1 MQLDRQH
8 VVSFLQPFRIAA
20 AFIFDIEGEVG
31 RAASSAPGKAYIH
44 LSFHGKSAH
53 AGFEPEKGRSALL
66 AAAAAALAIP
76 SGRIDADTTAN
87 IGSIRSGGSINVVPD
102 LAEMEAEARSSSM
115 EKLEALMGEI
125 ISKAETAA
133 ARHGNTVE
141 SECRILY
148 RPYSIDADA
157 LSMRLA
163 MESAAMIGR
172 DFSASPTS
180 GGSDAN
186 SLQALGIDEQ
196 SQQALDRMQSE
207 RKSWSFKGMILKAL
221 TAIMEL
227 FFAAAGVILD
237 VLRTFYLIVLSL
249 LGPIAFAISIFDG
262 FQNTLVQWFSKYI
275 SIYLWL
281 PISDLFSAIIARLQ
295 TLSLQHDAE
304 MMAQDYN
311 WYFDMSNSINLIF
324 ILVAICGYL
333 CIPSIASW
341 VVQANGFSSYNRTI
355 SRATSLVSGG
365 VGWITGK
372 VWSGTKSTVGGVGK
386 GLATA
391 ARLIIKK

>member
-1 MQLDRQH
+1 
-8 VVSFLQPFRIAA
+8 
-20 AFIFDIEGEVG
+20 
-31 RAASSAPGKAYIH
+31 
-44 LSFHGKSAH
+44 
-53 AGFEPEKGRSALL
+53 
-66 AAAAAALAIP
+66 
-76 SGRIDADTTAN
+76 
-87 IGSIRSGGSINVVPD
+87 
-102 LAEMEAEARSSSM
+102 
-115 EKLEALMGEI
+115 
-125 ISKAETAA
+125 
-133 ARHGNTVE
+133 
-141 SECRILY
+141 
-148 RPYSIDADA
+148 
-157 LSMRLA
+157 
-163 MESAAMIGR
+163 
-172 DFSASPTS
+172 
-180 GGSDAN
+180 
-186 SLQALGIDEQ
+186 
-196 SQQALDRMQSE
+196 MQSE
-207 RKSWSFKGMILKAL
+207 RKSWSIKGLILKAL

-365 VGWITGK
+365 AGWITGK
-372 VWSGTKSTVGGVGK
+372 VWAGTKSTVGGVGK

>member
-1 MQLDRQH
+1 MVQ
-8 VVSFLQPFRIAA
+8 
-20 AFIFDIEGEVG
+20 
-31 RAASSAPGKAYIH
+31 
-44 LSFHGKSAH
+44 
-53 AGFEPEKGRSALL
+53 
-66 AAAAAALAIP
+66 
-76 SGRIDADTTAN
+76 
-87 IGSIRSGGSINVVPD
+87 
-102 LAEMEAEARSSSM
+102 
-115 EKLEALMGEI
+115 
-125 ISKAETAA
+125 
-133 ARHGNTVE
+133 
-141 SECRILY
+141 
-148 RPYSIDADA
+148 A
-157 LSMRLA
+157 LSISENIHTILRVLYDDMMVLCYPMAKVATAIAGIGALIYIAYRIWQAMARAEPIDLFPLLRPMAIGICIMFFPTLVLGSLNGILSPLVQATHSLMVGQTFDMQEWRQECARLEQ
-163 MESAAMIGR
+163 ESRERLPAESYYTEDEEKER
-172 DFSASPTS
+172 E
-180 GGSDAN
+180 
-186 SLQALGIDEQ
+186 LQALGIDEQ

-207 RKSWSFKGMILKAL
+207 RKSWSIKGMILKAL
-221 TAIMEL
+221 TAITEL
-227 FFAAAGVILD
+227 FFAAAGEILD

-365 VGWITGK
+365 AGWITGK
-372 VWSGTKSTVGGVGK
+372 VWAGTKSTVGAAGK
-386 GLATA
+386 GLASA
-391 ARLIIKK
+391 ARLILKK

>member
-1 MQLDRQH
+1 MVQALSISENIHTILRVLYDDMM
-8 VVSFLQPFRIAA
+8 VLCYPMAKVATAIAGIGALIYIDYRIWTAMA
-20 AFIFDIEGEVG
+20 
-31 RAASSAPGKAYIH
+31 RAESIDLFPLLRPVAHGICLMFFPTLVLGSLTGILAPLVQAN
-44 LSFHGKSAH
+44 
-53 AGFEPEKGRSALL
+53 RS
-66 AAAAAALAIP
+66 
-76 SGRIDADTTAN
+76 
-87 IGSIRSGGSINVVPD
+87 
-102 LAEMEAEARSSSM
+102 
-115 EKLEALMGEI
+115 LMGG
-125 ISKAETAA
+125 ET
-133 ARHGNTVE
+133 
-141 SECRILY
+141 
-148 RPYSIDADA
+148 IDLKD
-157 LSMRLA
+157 
-163 MESAAMIGR
+163 EGR
-172 DFSASPTS
+172 
-180 GGSDAN
+180 GR
-186 SLQALGIDEQ
+186 QALGIDEQ

-311 WYFDMSNSINLIF
+311 WYFDMSNSVNLIF

>member
-1 MQLDRQH
+1 MVQ
-8 VVSFLQPFRIAA
+8 
-20 AFIFDIEGEVG
+20 
-31 RAASSAPGKAYIH
+31 
-44 LSFHGKSAH
+44 
-53 AGFEPEKGRSALL
+53 
-66 AAAAAALAIP
+66 
-76 SGRIDADTTAN
+76 
-87 IGSIRSGGSINVVPD
+87 
-102 LAEMEAEARSSSM
+102 
-115 EKLEALMGEI
+115 
-125 ISKAETAA
+125 
-133 ARHGNTVE
+133 
-141 SECRILY
+141 
-148 RPYSIDADA
+148 A
-157 LSMRLA
+157 LSISENIHTILRVLYDDMMVLCYPMAKVATAIAGIGALIYIAYRIWQAMARAEPIDLFPLLRPMAIGICIMFFPTLVLGSLNGILSPLVQATHSLMVGQTFDMQEWRQECARLEQ
-163 MESAAMIGR
+163 ESRERLPAESYYAEDEEKER
-172 DFSASPTS
+172 E
-180 GGSDAN
+180 
-186 SLQALGIDEQ
+186 LQALGIDEQ

-207 RKSWSFKGMILKAL
+207 RKSWSIKGMILKAL

-311 WYFDMSNSINLIF
+311 WYFDMSNSVNLIF

-365 VGWITGK
+365 AGWITGE
-372 VWSGTKSTVGGVGK
+372 VWAGTKSTVGAAGK
-386 GLATA
+386 GLASA
-391 ARLIIKK
+391 ARPVLKK